1 MTTIAY
7 RSGVLAFDEQ
17 VTDADGIRVGTVQK
31 GRVIG
36 EYLVAC
42 SGTVNVC
49 QSFMFWLE
57 QWVSR
62 GGQLCNPPC
71 DVKEAIGDDDMDAI
85 AIDRNGRVFRF
96 DGLAHPYELD
106 APFQAMGSG
115 RDFALG
121 AMEMGANAADAIAA
135 AIRWDTGS
143 GGRIR
148 TLTLADIPQPEKP
161 DNVVMLKERR
171 KVKRG
176 K

>member
-1 MTTIAY
+1 MTIVAY

-17 VTDADGIRVGTVQK
+17 VTAGDSTRIGTVLK

-42 SGTVNVC
+42 SGTLHVC
-49 QSFMFWLE
+49 QSFMAWLE
-57 QWVSR
+57 QHFSR
-62 GGQLCNPPC
+62 GGGLCAPPQ
-71 DVKEAIGDDDMDAI
+71 DMREIDADADMVGI
-85 AIDRNGRVFRF
+85 AIDRKGRFFRF
-96 DGLAHPYELD
+96 DGLVYPYELSGEYH
-106 APFQAMGSG
+106 AIGSG

-121 AMEMGANAADAIAA
+121 AMEAGADAVKAVEV
-135 AIRWDTGS
+135 AIKLDIGC
-143 GGRIR
+143 GGAVRV
-148 TLTLADIPQPEKP
+148 LTLDDIPIPEKP